1 MLASRA
7 SDASGA
13 SSRSA
18 VSEVAA
24 MEFETISVVPS
35 APHIGAEIGNIDLR
49 KPLSNRQ
56 VQEVHEA
63 LLRHGVIF
71 FREQDIDFDQHVGF
85 ARQFGPLHIHVG
97 GDGTASQIIEG
108 HPEIRRQHF
117 DEHSKRVAGES
128 WHTDQTCAD
137 IPPMG
142 SILYQKI
149 VPPNGGGDTLF
160 ASMYAAYDALSPQ
173 MKAFLEP
180 LTAEHDGALA
190 YDKGAKT
197 VYPVSVHPVIT
208 RHPETGKKVLF
219 VSPTFTSRIMQLP
232 KAESD
237 AVLGFLFDH
246 IADPH
251 WQVRFRWT
259 NHSIAFWDNR
269 CTQHCAIWDYWPNVR
284 SGFRVQIKGTARPLP
299 AN

>member
-1 MLASRA
+1 VITL
-7 SDASGA
+7 
-13 SSRSA
+13 SA
-18 VSEVAA
+18 MRKAIFGGGS
-24 MEFETISVVPS
+24 MDFETITVSPS
-35 APHIGAEIGNIDLR
+35 TPNIGAEIGKIDLT

-63 LLRHGVIF
+63 LLRFGVIF
-71 FREQDIDFDQHVGF
+71 FRDQEINFDQHTTF
-85 ARQFGPLHIHVG
+85 ARYFGQLHVHVG

-117 DEHSKRVAGES
+117 DANSKRVAGES
-128 WHTDQTCAD
+128 WHTDQSCAE

-149 VPPNGGGDTLF
+149 VPPNGGGDTMF
-160 ASMYAAYDALSPQ
+160 ASMYAAYEGLSPQ

-197 VYPVSVHPVIT
+197 KYPVSVHPVIT
-208 RHPETGKKVLF
+208 THPETGKRLLF
-219 VSPTFTSRIMQLP
+219 VSEKFTSRIMELP
-232 KAESD
+232 KEESD
-237 AVLGFLFDH
+237 AVLQFLFKH
-246 IADPH
+246 INSPL

-269 CTQHCAIWDYWPNVR
+269 CTQHCALWDYWPNVR
-284 SGFRVQIKGTARPLP
+284 SGFRVQISGTARPLP
-299 AN
+299 LH